1 MESRVLLATTN
12 GWSPAIPTR
21 PKQGL
26 ATPILCTGF
35 SCRRRGRAVPLRS
48 RGSASRGQC
57 APLEA
62 KGADK
67 DSEVLVALNGEE
79 EGKKRKGWIHF
90 VGIGGSGLSAL
101 ALLALKQGFEVSG
114 SDIMW
119 SIFMDELHEAGA
131 RLSIGHSA
139 SNMERNAGSGLPDV
153 VVVSSAIPADNEE
166 IVHAKLM
173 DIPIYKRDDWLRKIT
188 DKYRVIAISGTHGK
202 TTTAAML
209 SYVLGAMGDDLI
221 AVVGANVPQFSGG
234 NIISGSGPNF
244 VLEAD
249 EYDSCFLGLS
259 PYIAVVTNVEWDH
272 VDIFED
278 EEAVQNIFRR
288 FVRQIRT
295 GGHLILCGDSAGAYA
310 LLNDSRQATV
320 SCNVISTSTTLNHG
334 YSITT
339 YGLSSKNDWHAS
351 SITRNSQGG
360 QDYVLYYKACQIA
373 CISLM
378 LPGVHNVLNSLA
390 VFATVAAL
398 VTDGHCVHETINS
411 VRNHLSKFEGV
422 SRRFELIGKVNGCQ
436 IYDDYAHHPTE
447 VHAVLQAARQKF
459 PSEPLWVVFQ
469 PHTFSRLAALVKDFA
484 TALSDA
490 DYVIITETY
499 AAREINNLNASES
512 HLATLI
518 RGPSTEYIPRLEDVI
533 DKLALKIPSNMDQD
547 TIILTLG
554 PGDVATVGP
563 ELLRRMQKDHKIS
576 DNGGALC
583 CRPRGKLLLTWA

>member
-1 MESRVLLATTN
+1 MESRALLAAAN
-12 GWSPAIPTR
+12 GRSPAVPTR
-21 PKQGL
+21 AKLGP
-26 ATPILCTGF
+26 AAPILCTGF
-35 SCRRRGRAVPLRS
+35 SCRRRGRGVPLRA

-57 APLEA
+57 APLAA
-62 KGADK
+62 KGADTNGE
-67 DSEVLVALNGEE
+67 DLMVLNGEE
-79 EGKKRKGWIHF
+79 EGKKKNKGWIHF

-119 SIFMDELHEAGA
+119 GRFMDGLHKAGA
-131 RLSIGHSA
+131 RLFIGHSA
-139 SNMERNAGSGLPDV
+139 SNMERSAGSGLPNV
-153 VVVSSAIPADNEE
+153 VVVSSAIPADNKE

-173 DIPIYKRDDWLRKIT
+173 GIPIYKRDDWLRKIT
-188 DKYRVIAISGTHGK
+188 EKHKVIAISGTHGK
-202 TTTAAML
+202 STTAAML

-288 FVRQIRT
+288 FVRQIKT

-310 LLNDSRQATV
+310 LLSESRQATV
-320 SCNVISTSTTLNHG
+320 SCNVISTSTILNHG

-351 SITRNSQGG
+351 SITPNSQGG
-360 QDYVLYYKACQIA
+360 QDYVLYYKACRIA
-373 CISLM
+373 NISLI

-390 VFATVAAL
+390 VFATVATL
-398 VTDGHCVHETINS
+398 VNDRHCVHETINS
-411 VRNHLSKFEGV
+411 VGNHLSKFEGV

-436 IYDDYAHHPTE
+436 IYDDYAHHPTA
-447 VHAVLQAARQKF
+447 VHAVLEAARQKF
-459 PSEPLWVVFQ
+459 PLEPLWVVFQ
-469 PHTFSRLAALVKDFA
+469 PHTFSRLAALMKDFA
-484 TALSDA
+484 TAFSAA
-490 DYVIITETY
+490 DYVIVTETY
-499 AAREINNLNASES
+499 AAREINNWNSSGS
-512 HLATLI
+512 HLVTLI
-518 RGPSTEYIPRLEDVI
+518 RGPSTEYIPQLEDVI
-533 DKLALKIPSNMDQD
+533 DKLVRKIPSNTYQD

-554 PGDVATVGP
+554 AGDIATLGP
-563 ELLRRMQKDHKIS
+563 ELLRRLQKDHEIS
-576 DNGGALC
+576 NSGGLVESYC
-583 CRPRGKLLLTWA
+583 